1 MGRRLGI
8 LLDRLETL
16 NNIVAIKNNTNP
28 DTRKV
33 APINVK
39 GIEKYPVSLY
49 IINTLIAK

>member
-1 MGRRLGI
+1 LDYHQDF
-8 LLDRLETL
+8 LDRLATL
-16 NNIVAIKNNTNP
+16 NNIAAIKNNTNP

-49 IINTLIAK
+49 IIYVLVAK